1 MAFLRWLTICSAC
14 VNMSNLSELPK
25 DRNWFAKSR
34 LKLSNGVQIYGG
46 ERSSLP
52 TNVGAVRHGKVTR
65 CGRPPPHSSF
75 QDTNPGYYQ
84 CNNRRKQ
91 QSTALHCTTLH
102 CIHTQTAALLGQQ
115 RCLVASATSNRDDQ
129 QSTYPWC
136 LECQINHFFAAFGLG
151 TGPIAP
157 RAATAVAA
165 AMRILRHVWR
175 FFHSMYTSIYVHTC
189 MPIGTLIR

>member
-1 MAFLRWLTICSAC
+1 MSYHLRTEIDL
-14 VNMSNLSELPK
+14 
-25 DRNWFAKSR
+25 RNRR
-34 LKLSNGVQIYGG
+34 LKLSNVVHTYGV
-46 ERSSLP
+46 ERSCLP
-52 TNVGAVRHGKVTR
+52 ANVGAVRHGKVTR

-91 QSTALHCTTLH
+91 QSTALPCTAYTH
-102 CIHTQTAALLGQQ
+102 KQQ